1 MSRKRLLIDY
11 FRKFGRQREEILLP
25 VVAIAHQ
32 SGVAYRCGCQLVF
45 HHSSTPWCGLPTPYA
60 TDCELIHEA
69 RGSVTETVPSTL
81 DSRQPPSKASAAE
94 EPQPLRPARRT
105 CAAATYAKEDRSW
118 PLGCPSIWSSNHL
131 SIHCLDTLAVVI
143 TSYLLWLLQLWNP
156 LFYLQSCFKTNSRAN
171 WFLLWIFQLYFLW
184 GITTRVHLH
193 WCYND

>member
-1 MSRKRLLIDY
+1 MSRKGLVDRV
-11 FRKFGRQREEILLP
+11 FPNFGRQREEIWPP

-45 HHSSTPWCGLPTPYA
+45 HRSSTPWCGLQNPCG
-60 TDCELIHEA
+60 TDCELIREA

-105 CAAATYAKEDRSW
+105 CAAATYAKEDQSW
-118 PLGCPSIWSSNHL
+118 PLGCPSICSSIHPSIQP
-131 SIHCLDTLAVVI
+131 SIHCLDTRPVVI
-143 TSYLLWLLQLWNP
+143 TSYTSDFFNSEIH

-171 WFLLWIFQLYFLW
+171 WFLL
-184 GITTRVHLH
+184 
-193 WCYND
+193 